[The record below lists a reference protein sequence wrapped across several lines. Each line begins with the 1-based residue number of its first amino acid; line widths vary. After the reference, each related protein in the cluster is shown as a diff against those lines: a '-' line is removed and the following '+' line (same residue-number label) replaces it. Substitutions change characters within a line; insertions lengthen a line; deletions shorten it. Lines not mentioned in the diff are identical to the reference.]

1 MLRLRSKSN
10 LKVPRTGLTKRAPQC
25 LIGDPF
31 MPAKLLRASAF
42 LIFFL
47 SSRWAWAY
55 EAYALIDNH
64 CQSHAGFI
72 INVDDGLVRLLNLD
86 GRYEEVASN
95 DVKTILVY
103 NLVSN
108 PISSIHLEPRL
119 EGELRDITFGEGPND
134 HFRGWPIRF
143 IDSLIMFYDEQ
154 GKTHVYELDSLRQIR
169 PVTSQGERDLQTSSS
184 VSQELDLQLS
194 SWKCTHV
201 KDAAGAGDRALV
213 RPTRVLAD
221 EIKVQQFLQDY
232 ANGYLNFDSFQ
243 ERTYLYA
250 RPYLYDRED
259 GLGFIYMPNGM
270 ERNGNV
276 PVFLKLST
284 GTPYRFQSFDV
295 VGQDMNEFSPTGEPF
310 PQIRSDLKA
319 HLFHALLVGNL
330 VSLAEGAPVFTGT
343 STGIDSSSTYS
354 QYGGAE
360 SQVGL
365 NYMTL
370 VGADWESYS
379 VSFGSFFP
387 SVGLRSQN
395 TYREILSNRVAYAL
409 RLMMTT
415 ESWRFRVIGAPLHSD
430 GHLPDGTQLVVDQN
444 STVSDFSFNG
454 SFVRAGADYRYKA
467 FRFSG
472 DVLWNRGDYSE
483 TNNGTPAQQTFDNRT
498 LSLVIKDNLESTVSL
513 TLIVNFDMFK
523 TWSSLTGA
531 ANESDFTGLKY
542 GGALEFL
549 F

>member
-1 MLRLRSKSN
+1 MLK
-10 LKVPRTGLTKRAPQC
+10 
-25 LIGDPF
+25 
-31 MPAKLLRASAF
+31 KLLGASAF
-42 LIFFL
+42 LILGL
-47 SSRWAWAY
+47 SSTSAMAY
-55 EAYALIDNH
+55 ETYALIDNQ

-72 INVDDGLVRLLNLD
+72 INVDDGRVRLLNLD
-86 GRYEEVASN
+86 GHYEEVMSI

-108 PISSIHLEPRL
+108 PLASIHLDPRL
-119 EGELRDITFGEGPND
+119 NAELRDVTFGEGAND

-143 IDSLIMFYDEQ
+143 IDSLVMFYDEQ

-169 PVTSQGERDLQTSSS
+169 PVTTEGERELKTSTS

-194 SWKCTHV
+194 SWKCSHV
-201 KDAAGAGDRALV
+201 KDVASPGGGALV
-213 RPTRVLAD
+213 RPTRILAD

-250 RPYLYDRED
+250 RPYLYDKED

-270 ERNGNV
+270 ERNGNI
-276 PVFLKLST
+276 PAFLKIST

-330 VSLAEGAPVFTGT
+330 ASLSEGAPIFT
-343 STGIDSSSTYS
+343 STTGLNGIDVPSTYS

-379 VSFGSFFP
+379 ISFGSFFP
-387 SVGLRSQN
+387 SIGLRSQN
-395 TYREILSNRVAYAL
+395 TYREILSNRVAYAF

-415 ESWRFRVIGAPLHSD
+415 ENWRFRVIGAPIHSD
-430 GHLPDGTQLVVDQN
+430 GHMPDNTQLVVDYN
-444 STVSDFSFNG
+444 STATVSDFSFNG
-454 SFVRAGADYRYKA
+454 SFIRAGVDYRYKA

-472 DVLWNRGDYSE
+472 DALWNRGDYSE
-483 TNNGTPAQQTFDNRT
+483 TNTNGPTQQTFDNRT
-498 LSLVIKDNLESTVSL
+498 VSLVVKDNLESTVSM
-513 TLIVNFDMFK
+513 TLILNFDMFK
-523 TWSSLTGA
+523 TWSSLTGT
-531 ANESDFTGLKY
+531 ANASDFTGLKY